1 MREKSRDNSQQ
12 RLSPETRD
20 LQQKT
25 KAALSKISAVMAKKE
40 SPSESLVNFL
50 TGFVF
55 GFSVSVGLGLTT
67 VSCLVFGVMVASG
80 VWASRSFLV
89 YLLTQTVVLALLAVF
104 SQVAFRLI
112 PNFSIDSE
120 YFFIGYLLI
129 IWLSPLVSRLK
140 SIKLASESLLVS
152 NSVQLLTVV
161 FFAALVQFLRS
172 RMPSDAN
179 SAVTRMF
186 EGEDNAG
193 IVEILAGAIDNGF
206 TPQAAQFGEFINSVY
221 LAASGLILNLS
232 ESSNSGLLPALTHYN
247 ITLLLMA
254 WVPIAALCSL
264 ALSGRKL
271 KDSSAIAIIA
281 VTSVLTS
288 ILFWPFVT
296 LGHTSVISSGLFAM
310 SLLALTLN
318 NRFAAQHP
326 IVFASLI
333 TALGLIIGTSWFPL
347 MPLAAATVALS
358 YLKLLQIEYRKG
370 NVKIVLSLLAV
381 FGFISLLLLPGV
393 LNLALNSGSYIDLQG
408 GTRTASVGLVI
419 LSLFLVAITGWRLL
433 AIPKGHES
441 TEPGLFLLTLL
452 MVVMSNAYL
461 LVSGSSG
468 NEGGFG
474 YGATKY
480 LLTTICFSLP
490 VLWVFVLD
498 YLKPANFAVIS
509 GLGIV
514 LVLSVLMIQPD
525 SRKVP
530 VSIVAP
536 QLTSWQFL
544 APPDLVTPDSGTS
557 AIATALDLAFQADPD
572 HVFCVSD
579 YGVPAQPG
587 EINFSSYFC
596 NRWAGSINADKDSFM
611 WGAVPIGVNAPESLS
626 EFRNKYLGEE
636 VVVVRIANPAEVT
649 APQLDVSET
658 WWGKYVDQSWEI
670 IAVDW

>member
-1 MREKSRDNSQQ
+1 MREKSKDNSQQ
-12 RLSPETRD
+12 RLSLETRD

-40 SPSESLVNFL
+40 NPSQSLVNFL

-80 VWASRSFLV
+80 VLVSRSFLV
-89 YLLTQTVVLALLAVF
+89 YLLTQTVVLALLALF

-112 PNFSIDSE
+112 PNFSIDPE
-120 YFFIGYLLI
+120 DFFIGYLLI
-129 IWLSPLVSRLK
+129 IFLSPLVSRLK
-140 SIKLASESLLVS
+140 SIKLASESFLVS
-152 NSVQLLTVV
+152 NSVQLFTAV

-179 SAVTRMF
+179 FAVTRMF

-271 KDSSAIAIIA
+271 RDSSAIAIIA

-326 IVFASLI
+326 IVLASLI

-433 AIPKGHES
+433 AIPKGHKS

-636 VVVVRIANPAEVT
+636 VVVVRTANPAEVT

-658 WWGKYVDQSWEI
+658 WWGKYVDESWEI